1 MSFKDK
7 VFGMFQARIASG
19 LNVEAATSF
28 STSNFPELSDR
39 EFYAERDYLALCGY
53 IRKKNLRSFV
63 LSDNALE
70 ELGYYE

>member
-19 LNVEAATSF
+19 LNVEAAKSF
-28 STSNFPELSDR
+28 SSTNFPELTVDEFR
-39 EFYAERDYLALCGY
+39 EEKDYLDSCGY
-53 IRKKNLRSFV
+53 IRKNYLRSFT
-63 LSDNALE
+63 LSDNALK